1 MSWRHGH
8 RWVYLVTAACMIFLG
23 YGIYVVGRGQGSAVF
38 QKIPASYYLENTW
51 KGLGFDGLLQ
61 DNPILIYSLPDGMWM
76 FAVMCVQLWIWGAVF
91 NKYTA
96 LWMTIVYIIC
106 LANEGLQLIGHSP
119 GTFDV
124 NDLLFMV
131 VGGLLPITIE
141 LTLQKSVRW
150 KESKNQH

>member
-1 MSWRHGH
+1 
-8 RWVYLVTAACMIFLG
+8 
-23 YGIYVVGRGQGSAVF
+23 
-38 QKIPASYYLENTW
+38 
-51 KGLGFDGLLQ
+51 
-61 DNPILIYSLPDGMWM
+61 MWM
-76 FAVMCVQLWIWGAVF
+76 FAVMSVQLWIWGAVF

-106 LANEGLQLIGHSP
+106 LANEGLQLIGYSP

-131 VGGLLPITIE
+131 VGGLLPIMIE

-150 KESKNQH
+150 KESKTNISTAIRCVVLVVGNSQLAADWTDRRL

>member
-1 MSWRHGH
+1 
-8 RWVYLVTAACMIFLG
+8 MIFLG

-106 LANEGLQLIGHSP
+106 LANEGLQLIGYSP

-131 VGGLLPITIE
+131 VGGLLPIMIE